1 VVGRSSGDIPHC
13 AKTAFFSGNG
23 IRNEIIRKIEK
34 FCENS
39 ERKITKLTCCNAKK
53 TSRYKTNFLFL
64 SLLIFV
70 TLAVIF
76 IAH

>member
-1 VVGRSSGDIPHC
+1 VVGRSSGDLPHC
-13 AKTAFFSGNG
+13 AKTAFFPEMETEMVKS
-23 IRNEIIRKIEK
+23 EK
-34 FCENS
+34 FCENP